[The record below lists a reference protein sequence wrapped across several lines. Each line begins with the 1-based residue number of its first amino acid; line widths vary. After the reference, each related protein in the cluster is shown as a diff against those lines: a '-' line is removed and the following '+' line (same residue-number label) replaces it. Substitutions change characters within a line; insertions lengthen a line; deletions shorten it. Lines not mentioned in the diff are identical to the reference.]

1 MFKDL
6 KTRIKELF
14 EAQVHLGHKKNKI
27 HPKSKKYIHSINQGV
42 SIINLEKTIELLDKA
57 KEFLRDLN
65 QKNKK
70 VLFVGT
76 KKSTSSIISKFCND
90 HNIPFISYK
99 WPAGLITNFET
110 IKKNIKKL
118 RQLRKEKEEGLWEKF
133 LKHEKLKLE
142 KQLRKLEKFY
152 GGIADLENMPDA
164 LFIVDIRK
172 EKNALK
178 EAIDRKIPVLAIT
191 DTNVNPDQVDFP
203 IPGNDDLSSSVE
215 SILKE
220 IFEVYQNNKKD

>member
-1 MFKDL
+1 MSKDL
-6 KTRIKELF
+6 KTRIKDLF
-14 EAQVHLGHKKNKI
+14 DAQVHLGHKKNKI

-42 SIINLEKTIELLDKA
+42 SIINLEKTVELLDKA
-57 KEFLRDLN
+57 KEFLRELN
-65 QKNKK
+65 QTNKK

-76 KKSTSSIISKFCND
+76 KRSASSIISRLCKDN
-90 HNIPFISYK
+90 NVPFISYK

-118 RQLRKEKEEGLWEKF
+118 KQLRKEKEEGLWEKF
-133 LKHEKLKLE
+133 LKHEQLKLE
-142 KQLRKLEKFY
+142 KQLRKLEKLY
-152 GGIADLENMPDA
+152 GGIADLEDIPDA
-164 LFIVDIRK
+164 IFIVDIKK

-178 EAIDRKIPVLAIT
+178 ESIDKKIPVIAIT

-203 IPGNDDLSSSVE
+203 IPGNDDLSSSIE

-220 IFEVYQNNKKD
+220 IFEIYQNTKKN